1 MPQSGQQAGRDFQR
15 LDFHSRRPGDLKPA
29 GDLRAHL
36 EEAQFEL
43 LSFADPPPLVIRLA
57 ELSELTLAH
66 ARGSRVSGRWNRI
79 AGSSDRALIMIV
91 REGEHTVTLAHGAS
105 ATGHGAFIVLPGSGT
120 VTFGSPDGYSD
131 AVYLSFPGRLTAP
144 LLASS
149 GLVHSQAAGVPDSVF
164 APAAAFVASVC
175 ALPAEDNVDGSLFEG
190 VGEEIVRA
198 VVHHSGGALPEGP
211 QSLYPAALALIDAGY
226 ASRSLTGATLAAQ
239 LGVSLRTLQ
248 SVFNSERRSIAEA
261 IRQARADGAIRLA
274 REQPRLTQARIA
286 ALAGFGSVDSLHRAL
301 RLAGAAQPATP
312 PASPAPAS
320 PAPAASAATPPAS
333 AATPR
338 ATPTAPA
345 PDASA
350 VVEPGSGA
358 G

>member
-1 MPQSGQQAGRDFQR
+1 MPQSGQQGGRDFQR

-105 ATGHGAFIVLPGSGT
+105 ASGQGAFIVLPGSGT

-248 SVFNSERRSIAEA
+248 SVFNRERRSIAEA

-301 RLAGAAQPATP
+301 RLAEAAQPATP
-312 PASPAPAS
+312 PAS

-333 AATPR
+333 
-338 ATPTAPA
+338 PTAPA